1 MTDEQGDTQR
11 DDQRFA
17 VDKLATLR
25 EELLQ
30 SGLDSWQ
37 AGELLAAFLGEHGY
51 GVSKME
57 AQSAV
62 TRMGSNGYS
71 LAHVRE
77 ELEKLA
83 LVM

>member
-1 MTDEQGDTQR
+1 MSDELRLSTD
-11 DDQRFA
+11 RFSFPL
-17 VDKLATLR
+17 DKLADLR

-37 AGELLAAFLGEHGY
+37 AGELLAAFLTEHGY
-51 GVSKME
+51 GVSKVE
-57 AQSAV
+57 AQSAA
-62 TRMGSNGYS
+62 TRMGSYGYS
-71 LAHVRE
+71 LAQVRE

>member
-1 MTDEQGDTQR
+1 MSDELRLSTDKYSFQL
-11 DDQRFA
+11 
-17 VDKLATLR
+17 DKLADLR

-37 AGELLAAFLGEHGY
+37 AGELLGAFLSEHGY
-51 GVSKME
+51 GVSKDD
-57 AQSAV
+57 ALCAV
-62 TRMGSNGYS
+62 RRMGSTGYQ
-71 LAHVRE
+71 LAQVRE